1 MDLGPEQQQL
11 PTSQR
16 GEARQHLPSEERT
29 PSVCAWGSPLL
40 RVGEPTPALWV
51 TRLKRLGVHTPDRQ
65 PIEQQIIDKT
75 EGMERDHYVERLTK
89 HIKFL
94 QVGQIKPWFNTMIHG
109 SIHDN
114 TAKTRREAS
123 YPWGRTAMR
132 AENLLDL
139 GSNIRNLTFYSV

>member
-1 MDLGPEQQQL
+1 MNGPR
-11 PTSQR
+11 PRAAAVANITKRGSQAASAFR
-16 GEARQHLPSEERT
+16 GEDTL
-29 PSVCAWGSPLL
+29 CL
-40 RVGEPTPALWV
+40 RVGEPTPVLGV
-51 TRLKRLGVHTPDRQ
+51 TRLKRLWVHTPDRQ

-109 SIHDN
+109 SIHDK

-123 YPWGRTAMR
+123 CPWGRTATR
-132 AENLLDL
+132 AENLLNL